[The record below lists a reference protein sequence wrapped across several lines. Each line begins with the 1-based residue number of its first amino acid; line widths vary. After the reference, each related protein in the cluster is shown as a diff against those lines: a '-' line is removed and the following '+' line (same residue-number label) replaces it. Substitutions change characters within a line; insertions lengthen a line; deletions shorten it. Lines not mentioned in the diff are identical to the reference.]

1 MHLRIAI
8 AIAAALILAPSAAL
22 AEKTGQYWGLS
33 VDNAKLEAPDNGREG
48 YATNI
53 GLHAGYHFGDFVGAE
68 VQLGGS
74 PAGGIGDPY
83 YGAAF
88 GRFNL
93 PFEDANVYLLA
104 GAAAVSYDDGPP
116 DDRESEVDLAGGVGV
131 ELYGNERTAVRFEYT
146 NLADGTYQK
155 LGVGFVHY
163 FDWPAFR

>member
-1 MHLRIAI
+1 MRVRLAL
-8 AIAAALILAPSAAL
+8 AALLILAPGAAV
-22 AEKTGQYWGLS
+22 AEKTGQYWGMS
-33 VDNAKLEAPDNGREG
+33 VDNAKLDDPDNAREG

-53 GLHAGYHFGDFVGAE
+53 GIHGGYHFGDFVGAE
-68 VQLGGS
+68 VQIGGS

-83 YGAAF
+83 YAGAF

-93 PFEDANVYLLA
+93 PFERANVYLLA
-104 GAAAVSYDDGPP
+104 GAAAVSFDEGAPEGRDT
-116 DDRESEVDLAGGVGV
+116 EADLSGGVGV
-131 ELYGNERTAVRFEYT
+131 ELYGNEQTAVRFEYT